1 MAQTSDTA
9 KMADINDPA
18 ADRPH
23 TRDGLPRD
31 QRTVA
36 PTPASV
42 KDKAKAKTDEKAGDD
57 GVVETARKATA
68 EQAEAAKETAAEHAS
83 EQAERMRDAADSF
96 DADSFAHA
104 ATGRLADGLG
114 EAARS
119 IRDSDLSHVVEDVSD
134 FARRQP
140 LLFFGGAALLGFAAG
155 RMLKASERADHDHS
169 HHASYGRRV
178 S

>member
-18 ADRPH
+18 PDRPEMP
-23 TRDGLPRD
+23 DGLPRD
-31 QRTVA
+31 HRTVA
-36 PTPASV
+36 PTPRSV
-42 KDKAKAKTDEKAGDD
+42 KDRSKTDDD

-68 EQAEAAKETAAEHAS
+68 EHAEAAKDTAAGHAS

-96 DADSFAHA
+96 DAGSFAHA
-104 ATGRLADGLG
+104 ATDRLADGLG

-119 IRDSDLSHVVEDVSD
+119 IRDTDLSHVAEDVSD

-155 RMLKASERADHDHS
+155 RMLKASERADHDR
-169 HHASYGRRV
+169 HHYASTGRRV

>member
-1 MAQTSDTA
+1 MAKSPDTA

-18 ADRPH
+18 PKKPE
-23 TRDGLPRD
+23 TRDKLPPD

-36 PTPASV
+36 PTPDALKEGRDTDDESV
-42 KDKAKAKTDEKAGDD
+42 TRM
-57 GVVETARKATA
+57 ARDAAA
-68 EQAEAAKETAAEHAS
+68 EQATAAKEAAAARAS
-83 EQAERMRDAADSF
+83 EQAERVREAGESF
-96 DADSFAHA
+96 DAGSYAHA
-104 ATGRLADGLG
+104 ASEKLADNLS

-119 IRDSDLSHVVEDVSD
+119 IRETDLSHLADDVAT

-155 RMLKASERADHDHS
+155 RMIKASERAERDTDPHAR
-169 HHASYGRRV
+169 ASYRV